1 MRRIVLFVFTVLFSF
16 PFYAQADDPVVMSVN
31 GYDVKKS
38 EFEYFFKKNNTD
50 SVITRKTIKQ
60 YADLYLNFKL
70 KVQAA
75 IDAGMDKS
83 ESFQSEYKMYR
94 DMQAEDYLVDNE
106 FLEKIA
112 RDAYEKSYNDVGP
125 EGLAYVFLISS
136 APEEETEESEAACKE
151 RINSIYEKLK
161 GGADFNA
168 LAQEY
173 MTDDYID
180 FSELGWMMREQLPEE
195 IGDVVF
201 EMRPGQISEPFFFEG
216 IAVIVK
222 VESRRIIGSFE
233 SEKNDIYE
241 WIHNG
246 TDYYDEAKLRK
257 ANEFASRL
265 GWDVRDED
273 AIVRADSLLEEIE
286 PEFGNI
292 SREYH
297 DGLLLFEISSKE
309 IWEKA
314 GDTEAMRN
322 WFNANKKSLSFKEPC
337 FKGMVFFCQDEDVF
351 NQIKKEVEG
360 VELSEWVSKAVEFN
374 KESVKLRVMRGPS
387 GSGIFLK
394 GQNAYVDKIVF
405 KTGEYEP
412 MKGFPYVNVLGKII
426 KNPET
431 MEDMGGQI
439 TDAYQNYLEQEWIKK
454 LRKQYNY
461 KIYNKALKKVSLN
474 K

>member
-1 MRRIVLFVFTVLFSF
+1 MRRIVLLVFTALLSL

-50 SVITRKTIKQ
+50 SVVTKKTIKQ

-83 ESFQSEYKMYR
+83 ESFLSEYKMYR

-106 FLEKIA
+106 FLDKIA
-112 RDAYEKSYNDVGP
+112 HDAYEKSYNDVGP
-125 EGLAYVFLISS
+125 DGLAYVLLVSS
-136 APEEETEESEAACKE
+136 IPENETKEAEKACAE
-151 RINSIYEKLK
+151 RMSSIYEKLQA
-161 GGADFNA
+161 GEDFSTIS
-168 LAQEY
+168 QEY
-173 MTDDYID
+173 VDDDYIAFD
-180 FSELGWMMREQLPEE
+180 KLGMVMRQQMPEE
-195 IGDVVF
+195 ISDVIF
-201 EMRPGQISEPFFFEG
+201 DMGPGQISEPFVYDGTF
-216 IAVIVK
+216 IIVK
-222 VESRRIIGSFE
+222 VEARRFIGSFE
-233 SEKNDIYE
+233 SESAEIYE
-241 WIHNG
+241 WIHKR
-246 TDYYDEAKLRK
+246 TDYDTEAKVRK
-257 ANEFASRL
+257 GNEYASRMN
-265 GWDVRDED
+265 WDIDGLN
-273 AIVRADSLLEEIE
+273 ALARADSLLEEIE

-314 GDTEAMRN
+314 NDSEAVRN
-322 WFNANKKSLSFKEPC
+322 WFDANKKLLSYEKPC

-351 NQIKKEVEG
+351 NQIKKELEG
-360 VELSEWVSKAVEFN
+360 VELSEWVNKAVEFN

-405 KTGEYEP
+405 NTGEYEP
-412 MKGFPYVNVLGKII
+412 MKGFPYVNVIGKVI
-426 KNPET
+426 KKPET
-431 MEDMGGQI
+431 MDDVAGQV

-454 LRKQYNY
+454 LRKQYKY